1 MRLRT
6 GHNRLN
12 SHMHRKLKLAPS
24 PTCPCGREEQTVEHV
39 LQRCPLYEATRE
51 DVWPVSTSLTTKLWR
66 AGEDDV
72 IHLPSGLDRVN
83 CERQEEEEEE
93 GLTDNKLKTSA
104 LCLSWS
110 GTAAIA
116 RSGRAGKPQVRSGKT
131 GMCQTVTTTPFLPS
145 SHRLAGLVVKVSAS
159 GAEDPGL
166 ESRWRRDFSG
176 SSHTSELKIW
186 HSSGYPAR
194 RPAL

>member
-1 MRLRT
+1 MPLWSRRADRGACSTKMPPLR
-6 GHNRLN
+6 
-12 SHMHRKLKLAPS
+12 SHKRRRVACQHFPDD
-24 PTCPCGREEQTVEHV
+24 QTLG
-39 LQRCPLYEATRE
+39 LQAG
-51 DVWPVSTSLTTKLWR
+51 

-72 IHLPSGLDRVN
+72 IHLPSGLDHVD
-83 CERQEEEEEE
+83 CERQEEE
-93 GLTDNKLKTSA
+93 GQTDNKLKTSA

-110 GTAAIA
+110 GTAAIT

-145 SHRLAGLVVKVSAS
+145 SHRLAGLVVKASAS

-176 SSHTSELKIW
+176 SSHTSDLEIGTPVATLPGVRHYRVSAGTGRFGVSI
-186 HSSGYPAR
+186 
-194 RPAL
+194 L